1 MDYIEMQSFSE
12 RDGDAEHPFF
22 TEVEIFRHIGHGH
35 IAAHENGGGGFG
47 KRGRLEKIELA
58 LLHFLYAV
66 VIARGRESERERRH
80 LNLLKMN
87 GFDIFIEVEG
97 IEMREKFGDG
107 LGIALLCGAQPL
119 HEERSVVLGLCRL
132 LCGCTDER
140 AEGFF
145 LVVFQAPPCDIAADL
160 RDEFLC
166 VCGFSLS
173 GADAGE
179 VGCVEIHGAGKLCVA
194 DAECGEQ
201 VFKVLNGAVKIGFF
215 GIYELDDH
223 LERIPQVKSDIA
235 KLKKDGAEIIV
246 AVFHW
251 SNELVTV
258 PDENQVT
265 LAHLAIDEGADVVIG
280 HHPHIIQ
287 GISGYKGKT
296 IAYSLGNFCFGGNK
310 NPTDKNTAI
319 YQQTFN
325 FLDGQLQP
333 DINACIIPCTLSS
346 TQSANDFQPTV
357 AENGKKQEIIDLMN
371 TYSQN
376 YSNIGFYEDGK
387 LYVNTDLLEELFNG
401 NKHRK
406 WK

>member
-58 LLHFLYAV
+58 LLHFLYAI

-80 LNLLKMN
+80 LNLPKMN

-119 HEERSVVLGLCRL
+119 HEERSVLLGLCRL

-201 VFKVLNGAVKIGFF
+201 VFEVLNGAVKIGFF
-215 GIYELDDH
+215 GVQGSAEGAENFALRKAG
-223 LERIPQVKSDIA
+223 RIIA
-235 KLKKDGAEIIV
+235 FGGDGADALCEPQKLFAVSAGFALAGAV
-246 AVFHW
+246 A
-251 SNELVTV
+251 
-258 PDENQVT
+258 
-265 LAHLAIDEGADVVIG
+265 ADG
-280 HHPHIIQ
+280 
-287 GISGYKGKT
+287 GIRYAGGGGKR
-296 IAYSLGNFCFGGNK
+296 FGG
-310 NPTDKNTAI
+310 AAEC
-319 YQQTFN
+319 F
-325 FLDGQLQP
+325 
-333 DINACIIPCTLSS
+333 DI
-346 TQSANDFQPTV
+346 
-357 AENGKKQEIIDLMN
+357 
-371 TYSQN
+371 
-376 YSNIGFYEDGK
+376 
-387 LYVNTDLLEELFNG
+387 
-401 NKHRK
+401 
-406 WK
+406 

>member
-1 MDYIEMQSFSE
+1 MQSFSE

-35 IAAHENGGGGFG
+35 ITAHENGGGGFG

-80 LNLLKMN
+80 LNLPKMN

-119 HEERSVVLGLCRL
+119 HEERSVLLGLCRL

-201 VFKVLNGAVKIGFF
+201 VFEVLNGAVKIGFF
-215 GIYELDDH
+215 GVQGSAEGAENFALRKAG
-223 LERIPQVKSDIA
+223 RIIA
-235 KLKKDGAEIIV
+235 FGGDGADALCEPQKLFAVPAGFALAGAV
-246 AVFHW
+246 A
-251 SNELVTV
+251 
-258 PDENQVT
+258 
-265 LAHLAIDEGADVVIG
+265 ADG
-280 HHPHIIQ
+280 
-287 GISGYKGKT
+287 GIRYAGGGGKR
-296 IAYSLGNFCFGGNK
+296 FGG
-310 NPTDKNTAI
+310 AAEC
-319 YQQTFN
+319 F
-325 FLDGQLQP
+325 
-333 DINACIIPCTLSS
+333 DI
-346 TQSANDFQPTV
+346 
-357 AENGKKQEIIDLMN
+357 
-371 TYSQN
+371 
-376 YSNIGFYEDGK
+376 
-387 LYVNTDLLEELFNG
+387 
-401 NKHRK
+401 
-406 WK
+406 

>member
-12 RDGDAEHPFF
+12 RDGDTEHPFF
-22 TEVEIFRHIGHGH
+22 AEVEIFRHIGHGH

-80 LNLLKMN
+80 LNLPKMN

-119 HEERSVVLGLCRL
+119 HEERSVLLGLCRL

-201 VFKVLNGAVKIGFF
+201 VFEVLNGAVKIGFF
-215 GIYELDDH
+215 GVQGSAEGAENFALRKAG
-223 LERIPQVKSDIA
+223 RIIA
-235 KLKKDGAEIIV
+235 FGGDGADALCEPQKLFAVPAGFALAGAV
-246 AVFHW
+246 A
-251 SNELVTV
+251 
-258 PDENQVT
+258 
-265 LAHLAIDEGADVVIG
+265 ADG
-280 HHPHIIQ
+280 
-287 GISGYKGKT
+287 GIRYAGGGGKR
-296 IAYSLGNFCFGGNK
+296 FGG
-310 NPTDKNTAI
+310 AAEC
-319 YQQTFN
+319 F
-325 FLDGQLQP
+325 
-333 DINACIIPCTLSS
+333 DI
-346 TQSANDFQPTV
+346 
-357 AENGKKQEIIDLMN
+357 
-371 TYSQN
+371 
-376 YSNIGFYEDGK
+376 
-387 LYVNTDLLEELFNG
+387 
-401 NKHRK
+401 
-406 WK
+406 

>member
-80 LNLLKMN
+80 LNLPKMN

-119 HEERSVVLGLCRL
+119 HEERSVLLRLCRL

-140 AEGFF
+140 AEGLF

-160 RDEFLC
+160 RDEFFC

-201 VFKVLNGAVKIGFF
+201 VFEVLNGAVKIGFF
-215 GIYELDDH
+215 GVQGSAEGAENFALRKAG
-223 LERIPQVKSDIA
+223 RIIA
-235 KLKKDGAEIIV
+235 FGGDGADALCEPQKL
-246 AVFHW
+246 F
-251 SNELVTV
+251 TV
-258 PDENQVT
+258 PAGFA
-265 LAHLAIDEGADVVIG
+265 LAGAVAADG
-280 HHPHIIQ
+280 
-287 GISGYKGKT
+287 GIRYAGGGGKR
-296 IAYSLGNFCFGGNK
+296 FGG
-310 NPTDKNTAI
+310 AAEC
-319 YQQTFN
+319 F
-325 FLDGQLQP
+325 
-333 DINACIIPCTLSS
+333 DI
-346 TQSANDFQPTV
+346 
-357 AENGKKQEIIDLMN
+357 
-371 TYSQN
+371 
-376 YSNIGFYEDGK
+376 
-387 LYVNTDLLEELFNG
+387 
-401 NKHRK
+401 
-406 WK
+406 

>member
-80 LNLLKMN
+80 LNLPKMN

-119 HEERSVVLGLCRL
+119 HEERSVLIGLCRL

-201 VFKVLNGAVKIGFF
+201 VFEVLNGAVKIGFF
-215 GIYELDDH
+215 GVQGSAEGAENFALRKAG
-223 LERIPQVKSDIA
+223 RIIA
-235 KLKKDGAEIIV
+235 FGGDGADALCEPQKLFAVPAGFALAGAV
-246 AVFHW
+246 A
-251 SNELVTV
+251 
-258 PDENQVT
+258 
-265 LAHLAIDEGADVVIG
+265 ADG
-280 HHPHIIQ
+280 
-287 GISGYKGKT
+287 GIRYAGGGGKR
-296 IAYSLGNFCFGGNK
+296 FGG
-310 NPTDKNTAI
+310 AAEC
-319 YQQTFN
+319 F
-325 FLDGQLQP
+325 
-333 DINACIIPCTLSS
+333 DI
-346 TQSANDFQPTV
+346 
-357 AENGKKQEIIDLMN
+357 
-371 TYSQN
+371 
-376 YSNIGFYEDGK
+376 
-387 LYVNTDLLEELFNG
+387 
-401 NKHRK
+401 
-406 WK
+406 

>member
-80 LNLLKMN
+80 LNLPKMN

-119 HEERSVVLGLCRL
+119 HEERSVLLGLCRL

-201 VFKVLNGAVKIGFF
+201 IFEVLNGAVKIGFF
-215 GIYELDDH
+215 GVQGSAEGAENFALRKAG
-223 LERIPQVKSDIA
+223 RIIA
-235 KLKKDGAEIIV
+235 FGGDGADAPYEPQKLFAVPAGFALAGAV
-246 AVFHW
+246 A
-251 SNELVTV
+251 
-258 PDENQVT
+258 
-265 LAHLAIDEGADVVIG
+265 ADG
-280 HHPHIIQ
+280 
-287 GISGYKGKT
+287 GIRYAGGGGKR
-296 IAYSLGNFCFGGNK
+296 FGGAAK
-310 NPTDKNTAI
+310 C
-319 YQQTFN
+319 F
-325 FLDGQLQP
+325 
-333 DINACIIPCTLSS
+333 DI
-346 TQSANDFQPTV
+346 
-357 AENGKKQEIIDLMN
+357 
-371 TYSQN
+371 
-376 YSNIGFYEDGK
+376 
-387 LYVNTDLLEELFNG
+387 
-401 NKHRK
+401 
-406 WK
+406 

>member
-66 VIARGRESERERRH
+66 VIARGGESERERRH
-80 LNLLKMN
+80 LNLPKMN
-87 GFDIFIEVEG
+87 SFDIFIEVEG

-119 HEERSVVLGLCRL
+119 HEERSVLLGLCRL

-194 DAECGEQ
+194 DAKCGEQ
-201 VFKVLNGAVKIGFF
+201 VFEVLNGAVKIGFF
-215 GIYELDDH
+215 GVQGSAEGAENFALRKAG
-223 LERIPQVKSDIA
+223 RIIA
-235 KLKKDGAEIIV
+235 FGGDGADALCEPQKLFAVPAGFALAGAV
-246 AVFHW
+246 A
-251 SNELVTV
+251 
-258 PDENQVT
+258 
-265 LAHLAIDEGADVVIG
+265 ADG
-280 HHPHIIQ
+280 
-287 GISGYKGKT
+287 GIRYAGDGGKR
-296 IAYSLGNFCFGGNK
+296 FGG
-310 NPTDKNTAI
+310 AAEC
-319 YQQTFN
+319 F
-325 FLDGQLQP
+325 
-333 DINACIIPCTLSS
+333 DI
-346 TQSANDFQPTV
+346 
-357 AENGKKQEIIDLMN
+357 
-371 TYSQN
+371 
-376 YSNIGFYEDGK
+376 
-387 LYVNTDLLEELFNG
+387 
-401 NKHRK
+401 
-406 WK
+406 

>member
-145 LVVFQAPPCDIAADL
+145 LVAFQAPSCDIAADL

-179 VGCVEIHGAGKLCVA
+179 VGCVKIHGAGKLCVA

-201 VFKVLNGAVKIGFF
+201 VFEVLNGAVKIGFF
-215 GIYELDDH
+215 GVQGSAEGAENFALRKAG
-223 LERIPQVKSDIA
+223 RIIA
-235 KLKKDGAEIIV
+235 FGGDGADALCEPQKLFAVPAGFALAGAV
-246 AVFHW
+246 A
-251 SNELVTV
+251 
-258 PDENQVT
+258 
-265 LAHLAIDEGADVVIG
+265 ADG
-280 HHPHIIQ
+280 
-287 GISGYKGKT
+287 GIRYAGGGGKR
-296 IAYSLGNFCFGGNK
+296 FGG
-310 NPTDKNTAI
+310 AAEC
-319 YQQTFN
+319 F
-325 FLDGQLQP
+325 
-333 DINACIIPCTLSS
+333 DI
-346 TQSANDFQPTV
+346 
-357 AENGKKQEIIDLMN
+357 
-371 TYSQN
+371 
-376 YSNIGFYEDGK
+376 
-387 LYVNTDLLEELFNG
+387 
-401 NKHRK
+401 
-406 WK
+406 